1 MRMRLRVS
9 IVFFILALLSITAF
23 SATSKG
29 DPEKEALVFG
39 CIDMSAANS
48 YLYSL
53 SFLRYPP
60 KVKISLGI
68 PNDIKMFGIYENGLF
83 IGDRVKPGQYWLMA
97 FHAKEYGVKIR
108 DEITYCQVNYNPTEE
123 DTFTV
128 QAGDLYYFGTYKY
141 IEVKKGT
148 SLSKGEFILE
158 KAETPSEKELLE
170 VVLEKL
176 KGSKWEEKIRERLAA
191 L

>member
-1 MRMRLRVS
+1 MRMRIRAA
-9 IVFFILALLSITAF
+9 IIPFILILINTVVF
-23 SATSKG
+23 SARSKG

-39 CIDMSAANS
+39 CIDMSATNS

-53 SFLRYPP
+53 SFFRYPP

-68 PNDIKMFGIYENGLF
+68 PSDIKMFGIYENGLF

-97 FHAKEYGVKIR
+97 FHTKEYGFKIR
-108 DEITYCQVNYNPTEE
+108 DAITCCQVNYNPTEE

-128 QAGDLYYFGTYKY
+128 QAGDIFYYGTYKY

-148 SLSKGEFILE
+148 LLSKGEFILE
-158 KAETPSEKELLE
+158 KTETPSEKELL
-170 VVLEKL
+170 
-176 KGSKWEEKIRERLAA
+176 
-191 L
+191 